1 MREVIVQDPIS
12 VTLAWA
18 QESCLGE
25 GNLSMVRH
33 RCHEVVN
40 GRWVGNTKTWPSAMF
55 QYQSL
60 AKLPIVNNKPFQNH
74 TNL

>member
-1 MREVIVQDPIS
+1 MRKVIVQDPIS

-18 QESCLGE
+18 QESCLEE

-33 RCHEVVN
+33 RCHEVEN

-55 QYQSL
+55 QYPSL
-60 AKLPIVNNKPFQNH
+60 AKLPIVNNQPFQNH